1 MVNVIR
7 QLARPEFKDGEGFKN
22 VCIHAQK
29 LQSRLLLAGEA
40 ESEPPFNVMFV
51 NGLPERID
59 FFALQ
64 ECFIPVGSFAE
75 LWTTPINY
83 EDGRSQ
89 WEGTFDNHAAM
100 AIRKQNKVDMSEQQ
114 S

>member
-1 MVNVIR
+1 MLIKHYCVDRNALCHGLKGWKLLLQRFQNVETVRVVNVIR
-7 QLARPEFKDGEGFKN
+7 QLARSEFKDGEGFKN

-40 ESEPPFNVMFV
+40 ESEPPFNVMFL

-59 FFALQ
+59 FFAIQ

-75 LWTTPINY
+75 L
-83 EDGRSQ
+83 
-89 WEGTFDNHAAM
+89 
-100 AIRKQNKVDMSEQQ
+100 
-114 S
+114 